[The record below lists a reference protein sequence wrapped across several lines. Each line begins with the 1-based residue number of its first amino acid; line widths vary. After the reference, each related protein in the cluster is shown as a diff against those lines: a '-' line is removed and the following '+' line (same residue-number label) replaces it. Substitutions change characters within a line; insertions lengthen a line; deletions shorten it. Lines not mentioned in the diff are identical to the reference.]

1 MASTHHGV
9 VYTKKWVVDLIL
21 DVAGYVPDTG
31 ISDKVIIEPSCG
43 CGAFLTV
50 IAGRLADDAI
60 AVGKG
65 WTSLGNAIRAY
76 DIDSASIE
84 TARKAAVEA
93 LMTRGCPAI
102 QARELCE
109 QWIVHGDFILDD
121 VPAADFIV
129 GNPPYVRAVEID
141 RTKRSFY
148 VKRLSSV
155 TTGCDLYVSFFD
167 RGLDALKVGGTLCF
181 ICADRWLQNKYG
193 TLLRS
198 RMGTDCDL
206 VSLVRMHGV
215 DAFDDEVDAYP
226 AITTIRKGVSA
237 DHLKFVNCAPEFNE
251 ADATAVLDWL
261 MDDEPDLV
269 GERFEA
275 FEIDKPT
282 GDRMYPLGNHDLV
295 RFVSQACDRLP
306 KLEEAG
312 VKLGIGIA
320 TGCDDVFL
328 TEDDDLVESDRMV
341 PIFYMRDHRRGNDD
355 RHRWLVNPWNDD
367 GTLVNLEE
375 YPRLKTYFETNKERL
390 SRRYVAKKNKAAW
403 YRTIDKL
410 TPGLLD
416 RNLLLIPDMAVQP
429 DPILSHG
436 KYPHHN
442 CYWITSDEWDLEVLG
457 GLLMADTTRRFI
469 DALGVKMRGGTLRFQ
484 AQYLRLVHMPE
495 YIQISDTNKLG
506 LSRAFNEKDRALATK
521 FAEAAYKEAME

>member
-21 DVAGYVPDTG
+21 DVAGYVPGTG

-155 TTGCDLYVSFFD
+155 RELLRPRPRCIEGRRHAVLHLRRPMAAEQV
-167 RGLDALKVGGTLCF
+167 RHVVE
-181 ICADRWLQNKYG
+181 IPYG
-193 TLLRS
+193 HGLRS
-198 RMGTDCDL
+198 R
-206 VSLVRMHGV
+206 V
-215 DAFDDEVDAYP
+215 
-226 AITTIRKGVSA
+226 
-237 DHLKFVNCAPEFNE
+237 
-251 ADATAVLDWL
+251 
-261 MDDEPDLV
+261 
-269 GERFEA
+269 
-275 FEIDKPT
+275 
-282 GDRMYPLGNHDLV
+282 
-295 RFVSQACDRLP
+295 
-306 KLEEAG
+306 
-312 VKLGIGIA
+312 
-320 TGCDDVFL
+320 
-328 TEDDDLVESDRMV
+328 
-341 PIFYMRDHRRGNDD
+341 
-355 RHRWLVNPWNDD
+355 
-367 GTLVNLEE
+367 
-375 YPRLKTYFETNKERL
+375 
-390 SRRYVAKKNKAAW
+390 
-403 YRTIDKL
+403 
-410 TPGLLD
+410 
-416 RNLLLIPDMAVQP
+416 
-429 DPILSHG
+429 
-436 KYPHHN
+436 
-442 CYWITSDEWDLEVLG
+442 
-457 GLLMADTTRRFI
+457 
-469 DALGVKMRGGTLRFQ
+469 
-484 AQYLRLVHMPE
+484 
-495 YIQISDTNKLG
+495 
-506 LSRAFNEKDRALATK
+506 SRAHARR
-521 FAEAAYKEAME
+521 

>member
-21 DVAGYVPDTG
+21 DVAGYVPGTG

-65 WTSLGNAIRAY
+65 WTSLVNAIRAY

-121 VPAADFIV
+121 IPAADFIV

-141 RTKRSFY
+141 RTKRSLY

-167 RGLDALKVGGTLCF
+167 RGLDTLKVGGTLCF

-198 RMGTDCDL
+198 RMGTDCD
-206 VSLVRMHGV
+206 
-215 DAFDDEVDAYP
+215 
-226 AITTIRKGVSA
+226 
-237 DHLKFVNCAPEFNE
+237 
-251 ADATAVLDWL
+251 
-261 MDDEPDLV
+261 
-269 GERFEA
+269 
-275 FEIDKPT
+275 PT
-282 GDRMYPLGNHDLV
+282 RPTPP
-295 RFVSQACDRLP
+295 RSS
-306 KLEEAG
+306 
-312 VKLGIGIA
+312 
-320 TGCDDVFL
+320 TG
-328 TEDDDLVESDRMV
+328 
-341 PIFYMRDHRRGNDD
+341 
-355 RHRWLVNPWNDD
+355 
-367 GTLVNLEE
+367 
-375 YPRLKTYFETNKERL
+375 
-390 SRRYVAKKNKAAW
+390 
-403 YRTIDKL
+403 
-410 TPGLLD
+410 
-416 RNLLLIPDMAVQP
+416 
-429 DPILSHG
+429 
-436 KYPHHN
+436 
-442 CYWITSDEWDLEVLG
+442 
-457 GLLMADTTRRFI
+457 
-469 DALGVKMRGGTLRFQ
+469 
-484 AQYLRLVHMPE
+484 
-495 YIQISDTNKLG
+495 
-506 LSRAFNEKDRALATK
+506 
-521 FAEAAYKEAME
+521 

>member
-21 DVAGYVPDTG
+21 DVAGYVPGTG

-141 RTKRSFY
+141 RTKRSLY

-167 RGLDALKVGGTLCF
+167 RGLDTLKVGGTLCF

-226 AITTIRKGVSA
+226 AVTTVRKGVAA

-295 RFVSQACDRLP
+295 RFVSQACERLP

-355 RHRWLVNPWNDD
+355 RQRWLVNPWNDD
-367 GTLVNLEE
+367 GTLVNLDK
-375 YPRLKTYFETNKERL
+375 YPRLKTYLETNKERL
-390 SRRYVAKKNKAAW
+390 SRRYVAKKNKTAW

-416 RNLLLIPDMAVQP
+416 RDLLLMPDMAAQP

-484 AQYLRLVHMPE
+484 AQYLRLVHMPK

-506 LSRAFNEKDRALATK
+506 LSRAFNEKDMALATK
-521 FAEAAYKEAME
+521 FAEAAYKEATE

>member
-1 MASTHHGV
+1 M
-9 VYTKKWVVDLIL
+9 
-21 DVAGYVPDTG
+21 AGYVPGTG
-31 ISDKVIIEPSCG
+31 ISDKVIVEPSCG

-121 VPAADFIV
+121 VPDADFIV

-141 RTKRSFY
+141 RTKRSLY

-167 RGLDALKVGGTLCF
+167 RGLDALRDGGTLCF

-226 AITTIRKGVSA
+226 AVTTIRKGVVA

-282 GDRMYPLGNHDLV
+282 GNRMYPLGNHDLV
-295 RFVSQACDRLP
+295 RFVSQACERLP

-355 RHRWLVNPWNDD
+355 RRRWLVNPWNDD
-367 GTLVNLEE
+367 GTLVSLDE
-375 YPRLKTYFETNKERL
+375 YPRLKTYLETNKERL
-390 SRRYVAKKNKAAW
+390 SRRYVAKRIKLPGTALSTSSHLDCLTGTFYLYRIWRFSPIRFCRMESIRITTAIGSLPMSGIWRFSAACLW
-403 YRTIDKL
+403 
-410 TPGLLD
+410 
-416 RNLLLIPDMAVQP
+416 
-429 DPILSHG
+429 PI
-436 KYPHHN
+436 
-442 CYWITSDEWDLEVLG
+442 
-457 GLLMADTTRRFI
+457 RR
-469 DALGVKMRGGTLRFQ
+469 VVSSM
-484 AQYLRLVHMPE
+484 RLV
-495 YIQISDTNKLG
+495 
-506 LSRAFNEKDRALATK
+506 SRCVEGRCAFRHSTCAWCICRNIAK
-521 FAEAAYKEAME
+521 